1 MGIVLADVIF
11 DTTWHTLRPGAR
23 ERLAKVFGKSQP
35 VVTNDT
41 AAGRRRNRRCG
52 GSRNGHASLDPRQ
65 EGRCSTE
72 SLLTFRLEKSLKMG
86 VSDNGV
92 TRNGRH
98 YHYRNR

>member
-41 AAGRRRNRRCG
+41 AAGRAQNRR
-52 GSRNGHASLDPRQ
+52 AQVKVL
-65 EGRCSTE
+65 
-72 SLLTFRLEKSLKMG
+72 
-86 VSDNGV
+86 V
-92 TRNGRH
+92 
-98 YHYRNR
+98 NRADRK